1 MIGFWQKIKNLLQQR
16 ETYELGDVF
25 TPASSARV
33 AYIERTNVEKQ
44 LEKALGLKGKQIV
57 IYGHSG
63 SGKTTVLTHMLKE
76 KKIEHIISRCTNTST
91 IESIILDAFDELNPY
106 YIESKANEKTD
117 IIKGEISSEY
127 MGIKS
132 AISGTMES
140 SMHQTHKRVLPPQL
154 TMQRLAHFIGE
165 AQAIWI
171 IEDFH
176 KVAPSEK
183 TKISQMMKLFMDM
196 SNKYPKI
203 KIVILGAADN
213 GYEVVAHDR
222 ELNNRVAEIE
232 VPLLNEIEIKKI
244 LEKGTKALNVEFSE
258 AVINDIVKYSN
269 CLATITHQLAYNLC
283 FNEGIKSTMKK
294 CARVEADKLEQAIS
308 DFSEEKQDTYKN
320 TYYAIT
326 KHRESKFKNVE
337 IILETL
343 CVIDKPEVSMHEL
356 YDEILKIHFDYPQSN
371 LSTYVKRLTT
381 IDYEEVLRNNA
392 GRISFSDPFFK
403 AYVKIMFKGKK

>member
-1 MIGFWQKIKNLLQQR
+1 MGILQKIKKFFDKR
-16 ETYELGDVF
+16 ERYELGEVF
-25 TPASSARV
+25 TPATSAKV
-33 AYIERTNVEKQ
+33 SYIERASVEKQ
-44 LEKALGLKGKQIV
+44 LEKALDLQGKQVV

-76 KKIEHIISRCTNTST
+76 KKIEHIVSRCTNTST
-91 IESIILDAFDELNPY
+91 IDSIILDAFDDLNPY
-106 YIESKANEKTD
+106 YIESEDNEKKD
-117 IIKGEISSEY
+117 IVSGDISSEY

-132 AISGTMES
+132 AISGTMERGS
-140 SMHQTHKRVLPPQL
+140 TQTHKRVLPPQL

-165 AQAIWI
+165 AHAVWV

-196 SNKYPKI
+196 ANKYPKI

-232 VPLLNEIEIKKI
+232 VPLLKPDEIRKI

-258 AVINDIVKYSN
+258 DVISDIVKYSN
-269 CLATITHQLAYNLC
+269 CLATIAHQLAYNLC
-283 FNEGIKSTMKK
+283 FNAGIKVTAEK
-294 CARVEADKLEQAIS
+294 CVKLDAEQLPSAID
-308 DFSEEKQDTYKN
+308 DFTVEKQDTYKN

-343 CVIDKPEVSMHEL
+343 CIIDKPEVLMHEL
-356 YDEILKIHFDYPQSN
+356 FDEILKVHPDYPQGN
-371 LSTYVKRLTT
+371 LSAYIKRLTST
-381 IDYEEVLRNNA
+381 DYEEVLRNNA
-392 GRISFSDPFFK
+392 GRLSFSDPFFG
-403 AYVKIMFKGKK
+403 AYVKMKFRENKS